1 MKQFCQSI
9 NCKNDLKTVEN
20 EIQEIESNIS
30 QIRLKL
36 IDKEMKRKAIDIEK
50 NISEEK
56 LNIMSILINL
66 IEKISLKNKHSI
78 ELTQNTTPINETI
91 LSYNKLFDP
100 FDVFSAQNSL
110 SSDGISHVKI
120 DINFSQI
127 VNEIVS
133 K

>member
-50 NISEEK
+50 NRSEEQ

-100 FDVFSAQNSL
+100 FDYLSAQNSP
-110 SSDGISHVKI
+110 SPDGISHVKI